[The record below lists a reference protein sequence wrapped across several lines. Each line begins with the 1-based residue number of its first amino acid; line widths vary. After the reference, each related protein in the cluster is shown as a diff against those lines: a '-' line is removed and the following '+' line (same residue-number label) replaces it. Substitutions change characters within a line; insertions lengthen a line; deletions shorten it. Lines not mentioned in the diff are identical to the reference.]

1 MAASAQEL
9 ERLETLKEQLNDHSY
24 RYYVL
29 DAPDI
34 PDAEYD
40 RLFRELQ
47 SLEEKYPELISPD
60 SPSQRVGGVALTA
73 FESVTHELPMLSLD
87 NAFSDDDL
95 KNFEKRI
102 KDRLKTDDDIT
113 FACEPKF
120 DGIAISLLYRNG
132 ILERGATRGDG
143 STGENITQNV
153 KTIGSI
159 PMKLRGSGYPNVLEV
174 RGEIYMP
181 HDGFNKLNK
190 VAAEKGE
197 KGFVNPRNAAA
208 GSLRQLDS
216 KMTAARPLVMCAY
229 SVGWYE
235 GGDLPDTHLDILAKL
250 GEWGFFV
257 SEHRRAAKG
266 VEECIQYQQELG
278 ELRPNL
284 PFDIDGIVFK
294 VNNLSQQDALGFV
307 SRAPR
312 WAIAYKFPAQEEM
325 TVLNA
330 VEFQVGRTGAI
341 TPVAKLEPVFVGGV
355 TVSNATLHNKDEIE
369 RLGARIGDTVIIRR
383 AGDVIPKVVS
393 VVETKRPKNA
403 VEIMFPEKCPVCD
416 SPVEAKEGEAVYR
429 CSGGLICGAQQKEAI
444 KHFASRNAMDID
456 GLGDKIVEQLVDAE
470 LIHSVADLYALEKEQ
485 LSALER
491 LGDKSAE
498 NLIAALEKSKN
509 STLPRFLFALGIREV
524 GQATGKNLA
533 RHFGTLS
540 AIREASMEQLLEVE
554 DVGPIVAHFIKEF
567 FEQDQN
573 NQVIDALIDHGV
585 HWPEQAPSEE
595 QGQPFEGLTF
605 VLTGTLE
612 SMTRE
617 EGKEKLEALGAK
629 VAGSVS
635 SKTYCVIAGPG
646 AGSKLKKAESLGVK
660 VCDENAFLE
669 LLADPENAL
678 A

>member
-9 ERLETLKEQLNDHSY
+9 ERLEVLKEQLNDHSY

-34 PDAEYD
+34 PDVEYD

-47 SLEEKYPELISPD
+47 NLEEKYPELISPD

-73 FESVTHELPMLSLD
+73 FESVTHERPMLSLD

-95 KNFEKRI
+95 INFERRI
-102 KDRLKTDDDIT
+102 KDRLKTQDDIT
-113 FACEPKF
+113 YACEPKF

-159 PMKLRGSGYPNVLEV
+159 PMKLRGSGYPDVLEV

-181 HDGFNKLNK
+181 HDGFASLNK
-190 VAAEKGE
+190 AAAEKGE

-208 GSLRQLDS
+208 GSLRQLNS
-216 KMTAARPLVMCAY
+216 KITASRPLVMCAY
-229 SVGWYE
+229 SVGWFE
-235 GGDLPDTHLDILAKL
+235 GGELPGTHLGILAKL
-250 GEWGFFV
+250 GEWGFFI

-266 VEECIQYQQELG
+266 LDECIQYQQELG
-278 ELRPNL
+278 ELRAKL

-294 VNNLSQQDALGFV
+294 VNDLEQQEKLGFV

-330 VEFQVGRTGAI
+330 VEYQVGRTGAI

-369 RLGARIGDTVIIRR
+369 RLGVRIGDTVIVRR

-393 VVETKRPKNA
+393 VVATKRPKDA
-403 VEIMFPEKCPVCD
+403 KEIHFPEQCPVCD

-429 CSGGLICGAQQKEAI
+429 CSGGLVCGAQQKEAI

-456 GLGDKIVEQLVDAE
+456 GLGDKIVEQLVDSE
-470 LIHSVADLYALEKEQ
+470 LIHSVADLFVLKKAQ
-485 LSALER
+485 LAALER

-498 NLIAALEKSKN
+498 NLIAALDKSKDT
-509 STLPRFLFALGIREV
+509 SLPRFLFALGIREV
-524 GQATGKNLA
+524 GQATAKNLA
-533 RHFGTLS
+533 KHFGTLK
-540 AIREASMEQLLEVE
+540 AIREASTEQLLEVE
-554 DVGPIVAHFIKEF
+554 DVGPVVAHFVKEF
-567 FEQDQN
+567 FEQEQN
-573 NQVIDALIDHGV
+573 NKLIDSLIQHGIHWQEQEAGNSEGDAL
-585 HWPEQAPSEE
+585 A
-595 QGQPFEGLTF
+595 GLTF

-635 SKTYCVIAGPG
+635 SKTDCVVAGPG
-646 AGSKLKKAESLGVK
+646 AGSKLKKAESLGIK
-660 VCDENAFLE
+660 VCDEAEFIALLENPEHAFE
-669 LLADPENAL
+669 
-678 A
+678 